1 MLTDVQKQKIIAF
14 NQDPEMVEA
23 VRKVLLRTLYS
34 EGVLEE
40 NKLNPVQNRALG
52 LAALSIGGKAVIDNE
67 QLGEDLRALA
77 QGIFLLEAGFKELAK
92 IKKEE
97 KEEEDKGL
105 NEAT

>member
-1 MLTDVQKQKIIAF
+1 MLTDIQKQKIIAF
-14 NQDPEMVEA
+14 NQDPKMVEA

-34 EGVLEE
+34 EGVVES
-40 NKLNPVQNRALG
+40 KLNPVQNRALG
-52 LAALSIGGKAVIDNE
+52 LAALSIGGKAVINNE
-67 QLGEDLRALA
+67 RLGEDLRALA
-77 QGIFLLEAGFKELAK
+77 QGVFLLEAGFKELAK